1 MKMSVYKI
9 CLLIGML
16 SMFNIAEAQQFIGGV
31 YYQDLTLTK
40 ENSPYIV
47 TENLITAEG
56 VHLAIEKD
64 VEVLFEQDA
73 GFRIKGSVEIN
84 GTAAEPVVF
93 DVREATSEQWGGITL
108 LEQSDQ
114 DTIPDIFNYALFTRS
129 SGSVITTYNRDDL
142 IIENCN
148 FFNNSSY
155 TIKLISS
162 RNTIVRNNH
171 LSYGSFGIYI
181 SSRAKTENVLLQNNV
196 IDNFFSVGILILGQ
210 DALTAR
216 NMFRD
221 NVISNCLYGIQI
233 AGGEK
238 TYSNTFQNNQLLYNE
253 VGFFIYNGYNYLFN
267 NVIFN
272 NNYGVRFQGNQFS
285 GGDENSLLGNLIF
298 NNNDAVKFEEHC
310 IHNTLESNRVL
321 FNTRG
326 LTLSQVSVQESG
338 GNTVINNIFENNI
351 EYDIRLHASPQD
363 SIAYNSFASGDSLN
377 FQLLDEFDQTAAYN
391 WWGTSDTVIIENKIY
406 DQLDDQEL
414 GRVLYQPVLDEPLNN
429 MPPEPENV
437 SKRLAYDSV
446 IVSWDSVE
454 AGIAGYRVY
463 YNRLNT
469 FQFEEVYEVTDANSF
484 AIPGANIHAE
494 IAVTTINDQ
503 ANGNNDQ
510 QNMNESWF
518 SFASMYPFAGN
529 DTTICQGEVLEFIH
543 ATAFDYDSLLWISNG
558 QGVLS
563 DEDKLKANYLYDQQE
578 LEDQVV
584 FKLHQYNDG
593 ILKEDS
599 IKVEFV
605 SLPEV
610 FAGNDTIILVDSVL
624 RTNQAVADY
633 VDSVKWESTGDGY
646 FENADSLTSLYHPG
660 DEDIASGNLELI
672 MSAYSHCGQY
682 ADTLMLT
689 IRASFSISG
698 SVMHDN
704 TARGSIQ
711 LLAENSED
719 FRFMTEAVPDVNN
732 EFFLPAVPEMETYLL
747 YVPDKNSGYLP
758 TYYVNK
764 TRWENAYKIDIKA
777 DVHDMDIK
785 LQKPGFILPLGQASI
800 RGVINV
806 SEPSGNI
813 KPIVHLTDSSGRVL
827 KWNIPNQ
834 NGFYSFNDIPY
845 GNYRIGT
852 EKAGVPYF
860 LTALLTLTPDNQH
873 EEIVNISI
881 DGKNVKAEIQNQ
893 SHAAEVFPVL
903 AEGKVNLRF
912 NRDANSIM
920 LRWLTLTGTNIRTQ
934 NLKNSKAGEI
944 IELDIQ
950 DFTAGM
956 YILEIRF
963 ANNNIQTKKILKQ

>member
-1 MKMSVYKI
+1 MKMSVFKI
-9 CLLIGML
+9 WFAIGML
-16 SMFNIAEAQQFIGGV
+16 SIFNIAGAQQFIGGV

-253 VGFFIYNGYNYLFN
+253 VGFYIYNGYNYLFN
-267 NVIFN
+267 NIIFN

-321 FNTRG
+321 LNTRG
-326 LTLSQVSVQESG
+326 LTLSQGSVQESG
-338 GNTVINNIFENNI
+338 GNTIINNIFENNA

-363 SIAYNSFASGDSLN
+363 SIAYNSFASGDSVN
-377 FQLLDEFDQTAAYN
+377 FQLQDEFDQPAPYN
-391 WWGTSDTVIIENKIY
+391 WWGTADTVIIENKIY

-429 MPPEPENV
+429 MLPEPENV
-437 SKRLAYDSV
+437 SKRLAYDTV

-454 AGIAGYRVY
+454 TEIAGYRVY

-469 FQFEEVYEVTDANSF
+469 FQFEEVYEVTEANSF
-484 AIPGANIHAE
+484 AIPGGSIHAE
-494 IAVTTINDQ
+494 IAVTTINEQ

-529 DTTICQGEVLEFIH
+529 DTTICQGEVLDFLH
-543 ATAFDYDSLLWISNG
+543 ATAFDYDSLRWITNG
-558 QGVLS
+558 LGVLS
-563 DEDKLKANYLYDQQE
+563 DESLLEANYLHDQE
-578 LEDQVV
+578 DLEKQRV
-584 FKLHQYNDG
+584 FYLHQYTDG
-593 ILKEDS
+593 DLRRDS

-605 SLPEV
+605 FIPEI
-610 FAGNDTIILVDSVL
+610 FAGNDTIILADSAF
-624 RTNQAVADY
+624 RTNQAKAHH
-633 VDSVKWESTGDGY
+633 VDSLNWTTIGDGS
-646 FENADSLTSLYHPG
+646 FEYADSLISLYYPG
-660 DEDIASGNLELI
+660 EEDIASGNAELI
-672 MSAYSHCGQY
+672 MSAYSHCGFY
-682 ADTLMLT
+682 TDTVMLT
-689 IRASFSISG
+689 IRPSYSISG
-698 SVMHDN
+698 SVLHDN
-704 TARGSIQ
+704 AATGRIK
-711 LLAENSED
+711 LIAENSEE
-719 FRFMTEAVPDVNN
+719 FRFMTEATPDVHNK
-732 EFFLPAVPEMETYLL
+732 FFLPAVPEMETYLL

-764 TRWENAYKIDIKA
+764 ARWENAHKIDIKA
-777 DVHDMDIK
+777 DVHDVDIK
-785 LQKPGFILPLGQASI
+785 LQRPGFILPSGQASI

-813 KPIVHLTDSSGRVL
+813 KPIVHLTDSSGRIL

-860 LTALLTLTPDNQH
+860 LTALLTLTPDNQQ

-881 DGKNVKAEIQNQ
+881 DGKNVKADIQNQ
-893 SHAAEVFPVL
+893 SHAAQVFPVL

-912 NRDANSIM
+912 NRDANNIM
-920 LRWLTLTGTNIRTQ
+920 LRWLTITGTNIRTQ
-934 NLKNSKAGEI
+934 NIQSSMAGEI
-944 IELDIQ
+944 IKVDIH
-950 DFTAGM
+950 DFASGI
-956 YILEIRF
+956 YILEIRLGNKYF
-963 ANNNIQTKKILKQ
+963 QTKKILKQ